1 MRTSERR
8 VHAILV
14 SVALLFCLL
23 RFSFLRADFPNHS
36 PWMLDQAK
44 FTDEGW
50 WSSGAVRH
58 FLIGHWEVEG
68 DYNPSVAVPAWPVL
82 LTMVFHFTGV
92 SVVAARAVSV
102 VFSIG
107 TVGLVYLLMRRYG
120 GHGAETAAAVAALLL
135 AASPF
140 AFAFSRLVTLD
151 TVAAFE
157 FCLLLWLA
165 ACADQKRMWPLIML
179 GLLIPVMVLTKTTAA
194 ALLPAVIWLLWTTT
208 GKGRFLKAIL
218 VLGGLA
224 GTGVAA
230 YLFLVLRSQFAQ
242 DYRYFY
248 DINALAEVEWG
259 RTASFLLQLLRHG
272 LWIDRVLYPAG
283 LAVLVLSLVWLRQL
297 WRNPLFVASW
307 LAFAGQAAYI
317 LRRQDDY
324 APRYFLAML
333 VPLILVLVLALQELR
348 LRNRAVATVLAATL
362 AAALV
367 LDMAQ
372 VAGFVRHRQY
382 QFYAAAESIRA
393 IVNADRMAHRLLLG
407 ASGDQLSLMM
417 GVGSINDG
425 YGSEDLEKKAAAY
438 RPGWYVGWND
448 LDQDILGDLSA
459 YRLDKVATFRVFD
472 DDQRNMLTLYRM
484 VVVKETSR

>member
-1 MRTSERR
+1 MQTSERR
-8 VHAILV
+8 VHVILLLA
-14 SVALLFCLL
+14 ALLLCLL
-23 RFSFLRADFPNHS
+23 RFAFLRADFPNHS

-58 FLIGHWEVEG
+58 FLIGHWEVAG
-68 DYNPSVAVPAWPVL
+68 DYNPAVVVPAWPVL
-82 LTMVFHFTGV
+82 LTMVFRFTGV

-102 VFSIG
+102 AFSVG
-107 TVGLVYLLMRRYG
+107 TLGLVYLLVRRYG
-120 GHGAETAAAVAALLL
+120 GSGAATVAALLL

-151 TVAAFE
+151 TVVVFE
-157 FCLLLWLA
+157 FCLLLWVA
-165 ACADQKRMWPLIML
+165 GYADRRRMWPLVTL
-179 GLLIPVMVLTKTTAA
+179 GLLIPVMLLTKTTAV
-194 ALLPAVIWLLWTTT
+194 ALLPAVVWLLWMAT
-208 GKGRFLKAIL
+208 GKRRFLKAIL
-218 VLGGLA
+218 VVGVLA
-224 GTGVAA
+224 GAGMGG
-230 YLFLVLRSQFAQ
+230 YLFLVLRSRYAV

-248 DINALAEVEWG
+248 DINALADVEWG
-259 RTASFLLQLLRHG
+259 RTASFLRLLLHHG

-283 LAVLVLSLVWLRQL
+283 LAVLVVSLVWLRQL
-297 WRNPLFVASW
+297 WRNPLFAASW

-333 VPLILVLVLALQELR
+333 VPLILILVLALQELR
-348 LRNRAVATVLAATL
+348 TRNRAVASLLAATL
-362 AAALV
+362 AVALV

-372 VAGFVRHRQY
+372 VAGFVRHPQY
-382 QFYAAAESIRA
+382 QFYDAAESICA
-393 IVNADRMAHRLLLG
+393 IVDADQTAHRLLLG

-417 GVGSINDG
+417 GVPSINDG
-425 YGSEDLEKKAAAY
+425 YSSEGLDKKAASY

-459 YRLDKVATFRVFD
+459 FRLDKVATFRVFD
-472 DDQRNMLTLYRM
+472 DDQRNLLTLYRM
-484 VVVKETSR
+484 VVVKETPR

>member
-1 MRTSERR
+1 MYPKAAERWL
-8 VHAILV
+8 HGILL
-14 SVALLFCLL
+14 SVALLLCLL
-23 RFSFLRADFPNHS
+23 RFAFLGADFPNHS

-58 FLIGHWEVEG
+58 FLLGHWEVEG
-68 DYNPSVAVPAWPVL
+68 DYNPAAAVPAWPVL
-82 LTMVFHFTGV
+82 LTVVFHFTGV

-102 VFSIG
+102 AFSIG
-107 TVGLVYLLMRRYG
+107 TVGLVYLLVQRYG
-120 GHGAETAAAVAALLL
+120 GPGAETAAALAALLL
-135 AASPF
+135 AANPF
-140 AFAFSRLVTLD
+140 AFVFSRLVTLD
-151 TVAAFE
+151 TVAGFE
-157 FCLLLWLA
+157 FCLLMWLA
-165 ACADQKRMWPLIML
+165 GCADRRRMWPLITL

-194 ALLPAVIWLLWTTT
+194 ALLPAVVWVLWSATR
-208 GKGRFLKAIL
+208 KGRFLKSML
-218 VLGGLA
+218 VVCALA
-224 GTGVAA
+224 GAGVGG
-230 YLFLVLRSQFAQ
+230 YLLLVLRSRYAA
-242 DYRYFY
+242 DYHYFY
-248 DINALAEVEWG
+248 DINALADVEWG
-259 RTASFLLQLLRHG
+259 RTASLLLQLLHHG

-333 VPLILVLVLALQELR
+333 VPLVLVLVLALQELR
-348 LRNRAVATVLAATL
+348 TRNRGVASLLAATL
-362 AAALV
+362 TAALV

-372 VAGFVRHRQY
+372 VVGFVRHRQY
-382 QFYAAAESIRA
+382 QFYEAAESIRA
-393 IVNADRMAHRLLLG
+393 IVEADPNANRLLLG

-417 GVGSINDG
+417 GVPSINDG
-425 YGSEDLEKKAAAY
+425 YSSDLGKKAASY

-459 YRLDKVATFRVFD
+459 FRLDKVATFRVFD
-472 DDQRNMLTLYRM
+472 NDQRNLLTLYRM
-484 VVVKETSR
+484 VKETPR

>member
-1 MRTSERR
+1 MQTSERR

-14 SVALLFCLL
+14 LVALLLCLL
-23 RFSFLRADFPNHS
+23 RFAFLRADFPNHS

-68 DYNPSVAVPAWPVL
+68 DYNPAVVVPAWPVL

-102 VFSIG
+102 AFSIG
-107 TVGLVYLLMRRYG
+107 TLGLVYLLVRRYG
-120 GHGAETAAAVAALLL
+120 GSGAAAVAALLL

-151 TVAAFE
+151 TVVVFE
-157 FCLLLWLA
+157 FCLLLWVA
-165 ACADQKRMWPLIML
+165 GFADRKRMWPLVTL
-179 GLLIPVMVLTKTTAA
+179 GLLIPVMLLTKTTAA
-194 ALLPAVIWLLWTTT
+194 ALLPAVVWLLWMAT
-208 GKGRFLKAIL
+208 GKRRFLKAIL
-218 VLGGLA
+218 VVGALA
-224 GTGVAA
+224 GAGMGG
-230 YLFLVLRSQFAQ
+230 YLFLVFRSRYAA
-242 DYRYFY
+242 DYNYFY
-248 DINALAEVEWG
+248 DINALADVEWG
-259 RTASFLLQLLRHG
+259 RTASFLRQLLHHG

-283 LAVLVLSLVWLRQL
+283 LAVLVVSLVWLRQL
-297 WRNPLFVASW
+297 WRNPLFAASW

-333 VPLILVLVLALQELR
+333 VPLILALVLALHELR
-348 LRNRAVATVLAATL
+348 SRNRTVASLLAVTL

-372 VAGFVRHRQY
+372 VVGFVRHPQY
-382 QFYAAAESIRA
+382 QFYEAAKSIRA
-393 IVNADRMAHRLLLG
+393 IVDADRKAHRLLLG

-417 GVGSINDG
+417 GVSSINDG
-425 YGSEDLEKKAAAY
+425 YSSEDLDKKAASY

-448 LDQDILGDLSA
+448 LDQDILADLSA

-472 DDQRNMLTLYRM
+472 DDQRNLLTLYRM
-484 VVVKETSR
+484 VVVKETPR